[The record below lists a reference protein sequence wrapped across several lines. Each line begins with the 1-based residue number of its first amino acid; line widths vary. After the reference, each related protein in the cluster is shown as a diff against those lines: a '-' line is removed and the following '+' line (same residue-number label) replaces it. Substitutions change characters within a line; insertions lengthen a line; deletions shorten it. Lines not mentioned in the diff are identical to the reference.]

1 MSNMPGN
8 SDNPYAVYNTH
19 APAPVQQT
27 GGIFQKGKLLI
38 VHKQA
43 VLPDRC
49 IKSNEPTSERLKRK
63 LMWHH
68 PAVYLVILFNL
79 LVYVIVSLIVR
90 KTATFNIP
98 LAARYKAAR
107 VRWMII
113 AWTMAFLS
121 IALFIVGIATI
132 DSPSATALSALCL
145 IQFPFALITSILIG
159 IFGCRVIYAKKIDD
173 HYAWI
178 GGTCEEFRRMFPEWP
193 YPG

>member
-19 APAPVQQT
+19 APAPAQQT

-43 VLPDRC
+43 VLPDLC

-113 AWTMAFLS
+113 AWSMAFLS
-121 IALFIVGIATI
+121 IALFIVGLATI

-173 HYAWI
+173 QYAWI